1 MLTSS
6 SRPRRRTARVAMLL
20 GAFALVAASCGGDD
34 DDADPVTT
42 EADDTASEDT
52 ASEDTASEDTAAED
66 TAADDDTASEDTV
79 APEPAESADE
89 GSDEPAG
96 DPIIVGIIT
105 STSGPL
111 SVYGNTYLE
120 GLEAGLDYATGGT
133 RAVNGHP
140 IEFEIID
147 DGAEPEKAIS
157 AATDLVGRGVSIIAG
172 SVSSGVALQVA
183 PFAEENNILYISGPA
198 AADAI
203 TGINANTFRAGRQT
217 YQDVATAS
225 QLIDSVEGSKVLV
238 FAQDGAFGE
247 GNVAA
252 VEAVLGGAGAEVES
266 LLVPATTTEF
276 TPNAQQILDAA
287 PDLLFVAWAGETTA
301 AMWQALTQQGVFES
315 TTVTTGLGDVASYS
329 AYGADPTNI
338 SFLSHYAPG
347 TLDNPVNDALDAAVA
362 QPDLFTPDGFVT
374 SQMIVHA
381 LESAESDDVAGMIA
395 ALEGWSFDA
404 PKGAQEIRAS
414 DHAMLQP
421 MFTVKL
427 AGEPGAFEAELI
439 EAIDASAVAPPE
451 Q

>member
-1 MLTSS
+1 MTTRKSH
-6 SRPRRRTARVAMLL
+6 PFRRTTRAALLL
-20 GAFALVAASCGGDD
+20 GAFALVGAACGSDD
-34 DDADPVTT
+34 DKAGDTDPVTT
-42 EADDTASEDT
+42 DSGSEPTEAPTNDTAVPGTDSADDGSE
-52 ASEDTASEDTAAED
+52 
-66 TAADDDTASEDTV
+66 
-79 APEPAESADE
+79 EPAE
-89 GSDEPAG
+89 PNG
-96 DPIIVGIIT
+96 DAITVGIVT

-111 SVYGNTYLE
+111 SVYGKTYLE
-120 GLEAGLDYATGGT
+120 GLEAGLDFATDGT
-133 RAVNGHP
+133 GAVNGQP

-147 DGAEPEKAIS
+147 DGGEAEKAIS

-172 SVSSGVALQVA
+172 SASSGVALQLA

-203 TGINANTFRAGRQT
+203 TGINGNTFRAGRQT
-217 YQDVATAS
+217 YQDVATAAE
-225 QLIDSVEGSKVLV
+225 LLDSVEGSKVLV
-238 FAQDGAFGE
+238 FAQDSAFGE

-252 VEAVLGGAGAEVES
+252 VEAVLGSEGAEVDS

-301 AMWQALTQQGVFES
+301 AMWQALTQQGVFDS

-329 AYGADPTNI
+329 AYGSDPSNI
-338 SFLSHYAPG
+338 EFLSHYAPG
-347 TLDNPVNDALDAAVA
+347 TLANPVNDALDDAVA

-381 LESAESDDVAGMIA
+381 LSSADADDVEGMIA

-404 PKGAQEIRAS
+404 PKGPQEIRAS

-427 AGEPGAFEAELI
+427 TGESGSFEPELI
-439 EAIDASAVAPPE
+439 ETIDASAVAPPE

>member
-1 MLTSS
+1 MLTSTS
-6 SRPRRRTARVAMLL
+6 CPRRRTARVAAIV
-20 GAFALVAASCGGDD
+20 GALALVAASCGGDD
-34 DDADPVTT
+34 DDADDAEPATA
-42 EADDTASEDT
+42 EADDTA
-52 ASEDTASEDTAAED
+52 A
-66 TAADDDTASEDTV
+66 DDTAGDDT
-79 APEPAESADE
+79 AGDEPTADDSGSDDATESEPAESSDDA
-89 GSDEPAG
+89 DEPAG
-96 DPIIVGIIT
+96 DPIVVGIIT

-120 GLEAGLDYATGGT
+120 GLEAGLDYATDGT
-133 RAVNGHP
+133 RTVNGHP
-140 IEFEIID
+140 IELEIVD

-157 AATDLVGRGVSIIAG
+157 AATDLVGRGVSILAG
-172 SVSSGVALQVA
+172 SVSSGVALQLA
-183 PFAEENNILYISGPA
+183 PFAEENDILYISGPA
-198 AADAI
+198 ATDGI
-203 TGINANTFRAGRQT
+203 TGINGNTFRAGRQT

-225 QLIDSVEGSKVLV
+225 QLLDSVEGSKVLV

-252 VEAVLGGAGAEVES
+252 VEAVLGGAGADVES

-338 SFLSHYAPG
+338 KFLSHYAPG

-374 SQMIVHA
+374 AQMIVQA
-381 LESAESDDVAGMIA
+381 LESAEADDVAGMIA
-395 ALEGWSFDA
+395 ALEGWSFDG

-421 MFTVKL
+421 MFTVTL
-427 AGEPGAFEAELI
+427 VGEPGAFEAELI
-439 EAIDASAVAPPE
+439 EIIDPAAVAPPE

>member
-1 MLTSS
+1 MLTST
-6 SRPRRRTARVAMLL
+6 SRPRRRTARVATLL
-20 GAFALVAASCGGDD
+20 GAFALVVAACGGDD
-34 DDADPVTT
+34 ESTADDDPVVTTAADSATT
-42 EADDTASEDT
+42 EAGTDDGDSTATT
-52 ASEDTASEDTAAED
+52 AADATETTAAESD
-66 TAADDDTASEDTV
+66 A
-79 APEPAESADE
+79 
-89 GSDEPAG
+89 GSDEPMG
-96 DPIIVGIIT
+96 DPITVGIIT

-111 SVYGNTYLE
+111 SVYGSTFLE
-120 GLEAGLDYATGGT
+120 GLEAGLDYATDGT

-140 IEFEIID
+140 IEFEIVD

-157 AATDLVGRGVSIIAG
+157 AATDLVGRGVSILAG
-172 SVSSGVALQVA
+172 SVSSGVALQLA

-198 AADAI
+198 ATDGI
-203 TGINANTFRAGRQT
+203 TGINGNTFRAGRQT

-225 QLIDSVEGSKVLV
+225 QLLDSVEGSKVLV

-338 SFLSHYAPG
+338 KFLSHYAPG

-374 SQMIVHA
+374 AQMIVHA

-395 ALEGWSFDA
+395 ALEGWTFDA

-414 DHAMLQP
+414 DHAMIQP
-421 MFTVKL
+421 MFTVQL
-427 AGEPGAFEAELI
+427 VGEPGAFEAELI
-439 EAIDASAVAPPE
+439 EAIDAAAVAPPE
-451 Q
+451 K

>member
-1 MLTSS
+1 MLSS
-6 SRPRRRTARVAMLL
+6 SSGPRRRTAKTAMFL
-20 GAFALVAASCGGDD
+20 GALALVAASCGGDD
-34 DDADPVTT
+34 DDTA
-42 EADDTASEDT
+42 ADDTAADEP
-52 ASEDTASEDTAAED
+52 AAED
-66 TAADDDTASEDTV
+66 TAADDTAADDTAGEDT
-79 APEPAESADE
+79 AAATEEGADDPE
-89 GSDEPAG
+89 EPTG
-96 DPIIVGIIT
+96 DPIVVGIIT

-111 SVYGNTYLE
+111 SVYGTTYLE

-140 IEFEIID
+140 IEFEIVD

-157 AATDLVGRGVSIIAG
+157 AATDLVGEGVSIIAG

-183 PFAEENNILYISGPA
+183 PFAEENDILYISGPA
-198 AADAI
+198 ATDAI

-225 QLIDSVEGSKVLV
+225 QLLDSVDGSKVLV

-252 VEAVLGGAGAEVES
+252 VEAVLGGAGAEVDS

-276 TPNAQQILDAA
+276 TPNAQQILDAE

-301 AMWQALTQQGVFES
+301 AMWQALTQQGVFEA

-329 AYGADPTNI
+329 AYGADPTDI
-338 SFLSHYAPG
+338 KFLSHYAPG

-381 LESAESDDVAGMIA
+381 LESAEADDVAGMIA

-404 PKGAQEIRAS
+404 PKGAQQIRAS

-421 MFTVKL
+421 MFTVQL
-427 AGEPGAFEAELI
+427 VGEPGAFEAELI
-439 EAIDASAVAPPE
+439 EAIDAAAVAPPE
-451 Q
+451 L

>member
-1 MLTSS
+1 MLTST
-6 SRPRRRTARVAMLL
+6 SRSRRRTIRVAAFL
-20 GAFALVAASCGGDD
+20 GALALVAASCGGDD
-34 DDADPVTT
+34 DDSGADPVSTSAEDT
-42 EADDTASEDT
+42 ASDDTASDDTASKDTASEDT
-52 ASEDTASEDTAAED
+52 ASE
-66 TAADDDTASEDTV
+66 
-79 APEPAESADE
+79 EPAESADE
-89 GSDEPAG
+89 GSEASEEPAEPAG
-96 DPIIVGIIT
+96 EPITVGIIT

-111 SVYGNTYLE
+111 SIYGNTYLE

-133 RAVNGHP
+133 RAVDGHP
-140 IEFEIID
+140 IEFEIVD

-203 TGINANTFRAGRQT
+203 TGVNGNTFRAGRQT

-225 QLIDSVEGSKVLV
+225 QLLDSVAGSKVLV

-252 VEAVLGGAGAEVES
+252 VEAVLGGAGAEVDS

-301 AMWQALTQQGVFES
+301 AMWQALTQQGVFEA

-338 SFLSHYAPG
+338 KFLSHYAPG

-374 SQMIVHA
+374 AQMIVHA
-381 LESAESDDVAGMIA
+381 LESAAPDDVEGMIA
-395 ALEGWSFDA
+395 ALEGWTFDG
-404 PKGAQEIRAS
+404 PKGPQEIRAS

-421 MFTVKL
+421 MFTVTL
-427 AGEPGAFEAELI
+427 VGEPGAFEAELI
-439 EAIDASAVAPPE
+439 EIIDASVVAPPE